1 PTDFLERAHFYLAR
15 SPVIDGHID
24 LPEFARAV
32 YGNNIEKF
40 DLRRTLPGHFDI
52 PRAKEDALEQ
62 LDVSNNLISQYSDT
76 FALARTADQ
85 VEWAIKHGKIASLF
99 GLEGAHMLGN
109 SLGVLRMYH
118 QLGVRYMTLT
128 HSCNNAFADSAG
140 IFGDVKDRWGGL
152 SPLGRELI
160 PEMNRLGIFIDLS
173 HVSDQTAL
181 QALNLTEA
189 PVILSHS
196 CARHFNKMNR
206 NVPDNVLDRLGRG
219 KGKVD
224 GVVMVN
230 FFPVF
235 ASPNPDLVDVAYIAD
250 EIEYIANKTSKNH
263 VGIGSDYDGIE
274 SVPKGLEDV
283 SKYPYLFAELIKRGW
298 SKDDLANLAGG
309 NLLRAMRGMEDVSR
323 RLRDEQGKQPS
334 MAKYDKRRDLDG
346 GHWDF

>member
-1 PTDFLERAHFYLAR
+1 
-15 SPVIDGHID
+15 
-24 LPEFARAV
+24 
-32 YGNNIEKF
+32 
-40 DLRRTLPGHFDI
+40 
-52 PRAKEDALEQ
+52 
-62 LDVSNNLISQYSDT
+62 
-76 FALARTADQ
+76 
-85 VEWAIKHGKIASLF
+85 
-99 GLEGAHMLGN
+99 
-109 SLGVLRMYH
+109 MYH

-224 GVVMVN
+224 GVVMVKYVSCS
-230 FFPVF
+230 FFF
-235 ASPNPDLVDVAYIAD
+235 ESPHSWN
-250 EIEYIANKTSKNH
+250 
-263 VGIGSDYDGIE
+263 
-274 SVPKGLEDV
+274 
-283 SKYPYLFAELIKRGW
+283 
-298 SKDDLANLAGG
+298 
-309 NLLRAMRGMEDVSR
+309 
-323 RLRDEQGKQPS
+323 
-334 MAKYDKRRDLDG
+334 
-346 GHWDF
+346 

>member
-1 PTDFLERAHFYLAR
+1 M
-15 SPVIDGHID
+15 
-24 LPEFARAV
+24 
-32 YGNNIEKF
+32 
-40 DLRRTLPGHFDI
+40 
-52 PRAKEDALEQ
+52 
-62 LDVSNNLISQYSDT
+62 SNNLISQYSDT

-85 VEWAIKHGKIASLF
+85 IEWAIKHGKIASLF

-109 SLGVLRMYH
+109 SLGGRSTSFLFSFDNNHPPIRLAVLRMYH

-140 IFGDVKDRWGGL
+140 IFGDVKERWGGL

-206 NVPDNVLDRLGRG
+206 NVPDNVLDKLGRD

-224 GVVMVN
+224 GVVMVKYVLQL
-230 FFPVF
+230 FFFFF
-235 ASPNPDLVDVAYIAD
+235 A
-250 EIEYIANKTSKNH
+250 
-263 VGIGSDYDGIE
+263 
-274 SVPKGLEDV
+274 
-283 SKYPYLFAELIKRGW
+283 F
-298 SKDDLANLAGG
+298 
-309 NLLRAMRGMEDVSR
+309 LR
-323 RLRDEQGKQPS
+323 
-334 MAKYDKRRDLDG
+334 
-346 GHWDF
+346 